1 MRLPPLCASSA
12 TRHRHCSNT
21 PERHDSY
28 AIDECDISGTLHT
41 TISHDYSK
49 NIPVTSHNNVVVR
62 CHSFC
67 GDQGFCC
74 CSNHTPSS
82 CEAAGVL
89 QRPAQEKLKET
100 SSRTQH
106 PLCKPRGPCP
116 KRVKLQHWDGQGG
129 HLSDV
134 AAFCFPVTAA
144 AL

>member
-1 MRLPPLCASSA
+1 MQCKA
-12 TRHRHCSNT
+12 TQSRAT
-21 PERHDSY
+21 Q
-28 AIDECDISGTLHT
+28 
-41 TISHDYSK
+41 SK
-49 NIPVTSHNNVVVR
+49 AKQSRAGQSEAQNVVVR

-106 PLCKPRGPCP
+106 PLWTPRGPCP

-134 AAFCFPVTAA
+134 AAFCFFVTATYPLLHHYVRMRRQLA
-144 AL
+144 STVVIHPKRQENLFR